1 MLMRLLLLTLAGVL
15 LWRWWQRR
23 VLPATAPD
31 NTPLATVACDVCGLV
46 IPAREA
52 IRQGRLHFCSNL
64 HRDQHLA
71 KPRP

>member
-15 LWRWWQRR
+15 LWRWWKMRA
-23 VLPATAPD
+23 LPAGAMD
-31 NTPLATVACDVCGLV
+31 NIPLATVACDECGLV

-52 IRQGRLHFCSNL
+52 IRQGRQHFCSNR

-71 KPRP
+71 KPHP